1 MTERIGI
8 VWNPSKTDGERLK
21 NAFRS
26 ALRTARLDY
35 VPRTMWFETTP
46 DDPGQGMTSQALEAG
61 CDLIIAAGGDGTV
74 RAVAERLGDEGGTA
88 DLAIL
93 PLGTGNLL
101 ARNLGVPLVR
111 PAAAF
116 SRALKG
122 TSKALDLGEVTAT
135 LESGEQVRHG
145 FVVMVGFGI
154 DAHMIAETDE
164 ELKARAGWLAYVE
177 SFGRVANTTEV
188 VPFSLTIDDGET
200 VEERAH
206 TMLVGNCGTIQGG
219 ITLLPAAQPDDGE
232 LDLLLLRADNAAS
245 WFNAMG
251 NMVWDNGLKRLI
263 TGAVGTGRAAES
275 SDSTVHL
282 RGRKVHCELPEA
294 TPFEIDGDQIGSV
307 TEFEVTIHP
316 GALRI
321 R

>member
-1 MTERIGI
+1 MSEKVGI
-8 VWNPSKTDGERLK
+8 VWNPSKTDRDRLK
-21 NAFRS
+21 TAYRS
-26 ALRTARLDY
+26 AVRSARLDHA
-35 VPRTMWFETTP
+35 PRTMWIETTT
-46 DDPGQGMTSQALEAG
+46 DDAGQGMTSRALEAG

-74 RAVAERLGDEGGTA
+74 RAVAERLGDEGGGA

-122 TSKALDLGEVTAT
+122 PPKPLDLGEVTAT

-177 SFGRVANTTEV
+177 SFGRVANSTEV
-188 VPFSLTIDDGET
+188 VPFTLSIDDREAT
-200 VEERAH
+200 EERAH

-232 LDLLLLRADNAAS
+232 LDVLVLRADNAAT
-245 WFNAMG
+245 WFDAMG

-275 SDSTVHL
+275 SDSTEHL
-282 RGRKVHCELPEA
+282 RGRKVRCVLLEA
-294 TPFEIDGDQIGSV
+294 TPFEVDGDEIGRV
-307 TEFEVTIHP
+307 TEFEVALKP
-316 GALRI
+316 GALNVR
-321 R
+321 